1 MGSRRDII
9 ARSPGLS
16 APALH
21 LNSGSARIPERA
33 DAFRLRAADFYR
45 TSNDMPRRLLDIPHR
60 DDDTRPC
67 VNHLPRPA
75 SDFSRWSRD
84 FVRAVSH
91 FALPAADF
99 ASLPSHF
106 PSVPHDWDVRATDLH
121 HRAFDFLV
129 RTPDLSCPASDFPS
143 RASTNLRRHRAAL
156 GSQAS
161 ITRCKRCC
169 RDIDVCA
176 RRGHIRR
183 RQDECP
189 GTRWSCPTAAVHA
202 RRLNR
207 VLPAPP
213 RRLTDRS
220 LPSIRTTQRP
230 GDPTRCGAGARLRAG
245 AAELLDSRASV
256 HLTGSSVIAGVGEP
270 PPPRTADRRPV
281 SWPTRLRAPTSIV
294 HVPTSTIDARTSRYS
309 RAASAHSLHRAA
321 HACAKFSNACVARPA
336 PLFHGQTSRSTC
348 RRKLTSISTP
358 TRRSPISTRE
368 SSP

>member
-1 MGSRRDII
+1 MGSRRDIV

-33 DAFRLRAADFYR
+33 DAFTLRAADFHR
-45 TSNDMPRRLLDIPHR
+45 TSNDLPRRLLDIPHR
-60 DDDTRPC
+60 DDDKRPC
-67 VNHLPRPA
+67 ANHLPRPA

-91 FALPAADF
+91 FALPAPDF

-202 RRLNR
+202 GRLNR
-207 VLPAPP
+207 ALPAPP

-220 LPSIRTTQRP
+220 LPSIRTAPSP
-230 GDPTRCGAGARLRAG
+230 GVRTHSGSCGRVLAGTT
-245 AAELLDSRASV
+245 EVLDSRASL
-256 HLTGSSVIAGVGEP
+256 HLTGSSVIAGVAEP
-270 PPPRTADRRPV
+270 PSPRTADARPV
-281 SWPTRLRAPTSIV
+281 RWPTRLCARTSIV
-294 HVPTSTIDARTSRYS
+294 HVRTSTIDARTSRYS
-309 RAASAHSLHRAA
+309 RAASADSLHRAA
-321 HACAKFSNACVARPA
+321 HACGKFPNVRVA
-336 PLFHGQTSRSTC
+336 
-348 RRKLTSISTP
+348 
-358 TRRSPISTRE
+358 
-368 SSP
+368 